1 MLEKQ
6 KPNVVK
12 FNFKFKSKYRA
23 FIKCNRKVSQKLFHY
38 CLDGHNSIEDQ
49 DFIIFEPSE
58 THEQLK
64 ERETFW
70 QHKLKIVYLIGLN
83 EKEE

>member
-6 KPNVVK
+6 KPNAVK

-38 CLDGHNSIEDQ
+38 CLDGHNSIE
-49 DFIIFEPSE
+49 
-58 THEQLK
+58 
-64 ERETFW
+64 
-70 QHKLKIVYLIGLN
+70 G
-83 EKEE
+83 